1 MAIIKLLV
9 EGGNMKPGPAVAQ
22 QLGPMGI
29 NMGKVISDINTAT
42 KDFKGITVPVNLDV
56 NGKTKTYTITVLSP
70 PTSELIKKE
79 MGLEMGSGNRKK
91 IIVGN
96 IAIEQLISVTKT
108 KQGNLL
114 AKDFISAFKSVVGS
128 CMSMGL
134 IIENKD
140 PKEFMEDVRVGKYK
154 KELESEKTDLSPEKK
169 KELDKFFK
177 QIKTKQEED
186 KKKEE
191 EAKVAEEAAKAAA
204 QVTAGTS
211 GATPTAGTGV
221 TPAAG
226 SAEKTPTTAAKP
238 AAKPAAKK

>member
-29 NMGKVISDINTAT
+29 NMGKVISDVNAATA
-42 KDFKGITVPVNLDV
+42 DFKGITVPVNLDV
-56 NGKTKTYTITVLSP
+56 NTKTKSYTIKVLSP

-79 MGLEMGSGNRKK
+79 IGLEMGSGDRKK
-91 IIVGN
+91 NIVGN

-134 IIENKD
+134 LIESKD
-140 PKEFMEDVRVGKYK
+140 PKEFLEDVKAGKYK
-154 KELESEKTDLSPEKK
+154 KELDSQKTDLSPEKK
-169 KELDKFFK
+169 KDLEKFFAG
-177 QIKTKQEED
+177 IKSKQEEA

-191 EAKVAEEAAKAAA
+191 EAKAAEEAAKAAA
-204 QVTAGTS
+204 AAAAGTTPVA
-211 GATPTAGTGV
+211 GAAAATAT
-221 TPAAG
+221 TPAAAS
-226 SAEKTPTTAAKP
+226 SAEKPTA